1 MCYTRPA
8 GTNRRHESV
17 CGWSETQAA
26 YRFLAQEEIGWE
38 DILSPHFACTH
49 ERMRVLKDLKRGDYK
64 RSLLPEE

>member
-1 MCYTRPA
+1 MR
-8 GTNRRHESV
+8 SV
-17 CGWSETQAA
+17 GDAAA